1 MVHIFPSMLNI
12 MSCFGFGIAG
22 AMTIGTKTE
31 QGMYTKTFRF
41 SQDEQLEQLN
51 DETEQNCRETG
62 LLCCIFG
69 DPWLNILMGIS
80 VQVVGISAKHHL
92 QLMRWEPVP
101 DWTHLAGGNISLGTS
116 LLRATSSPSGF
127 AHPAFDDPIGHIAR
141 SQWPGST
148 IISCHISILTNDSL
162 HVSAF
167 RGSFSSA
174 QRAQEIGAELTLLR
188 SWNL

>member
-31 QGMYTKTFRF
+31 
-41 SQDEQLEQLN
+41 
-51 DETEQNCRETG
+51 
-62 LLCCIFG
+62 
-69 DPWLNILMGIS
+69 NILTGIS

-148 IISCHISILTNDSL
+148 IISCHIQQMILFMCPL
-162 HVSAF
+162 FVAVFPAH
-167 RGSFSSA
+167 R
-174 QRAQEIGAELTLLR
+174 EPKR
-188 SWNL
+188 SGQS